1 MDEHLEDNKLS
12 HTSGLNEDDSLLD
25 FKSPKQKSIEF
36 NHCNIYQKKRT
47 VAKLKNVKSYKGEKH
62 KQHSEKKRN
71 MQESQP
77 SIESS
82 FFKSKANCY
91 DRDSTTDAKLA
102 LVCPLC
108 FKTFKDLNS
117 HALHMKICADKN
129 NISTKKLLSAIE
141 LQKRQENERI
151 SLGLPAAPIVQAKK
165 KPTSSRKNLYEETD
179 LQLALA
185 LSKSEAE
192 ELDKINEIESLP
204 KILNQFMSETSKSVH
219 VGQLEKFGFANN
231 KPPSLIKNK
240 KRKHNEITLLQT
252 RSQEERNYILTE
264 KISEILMGNEI
275 TQNQN
280 GKIKCNRVIQKKNDL
295 KSYFLQKCC
304 NKEEKLWS
312 KAKLSSNQKY
322 FYVSNLSNYITSG
335 EKQVNQET
343 ILDFANTCEIYDMK
357 LNQYKTRIYNNKER
371 DEISHTEARFVNEK
385 CENYQNIQFIDA
397 IITNWGNA
405 LNDSSAS
412 DIIIFVNN
420 DKYIWAHKLIFHV
433 QCPNILLDIT
443 PNNTLLFTKIKE
455 KISWTDISYNI
466 ALAFLEFIYCGIIKK
481 YLNVLDNLINFS
493 CLRNL
498 ARRYK
503 IKELFVFLEKK
514 EIEIK
519 QIGSQIHSKQDREL
533 ISEEKNNLEVIN
545 NNVENLIYGIKD
557 SKLIDD
563 EKLNKK
569 HLHKSNIGKSQ
580 FTETKLR
587 KNMCTDELLQEEIN
601 YFNDTNVIRNN
612 NVSPDLF
619 DDVND
624 TKQTEEIK
632 NKTKYVNEIADS
644 KKAKSNENSS
654 IIDLANQV
662 MIDTTNFSTFGST
675 TKLKNIEKDK
685 NLFTDNTHFTT
696 PKKGDCSNILK
707 LKSNLSIFI
716 EQVQREN
723 ARSNSDLDSDVSI
736 LSTCSKLYRNPFNIK
751 QNDSFENNIIKET
764 FKTKSDILD
773 TFDCNTNFEL
783 KTKMSY
789 EKNDSDISLNF
800 ESINMQSSESNVR
813 EYATS
818 SMNKSINNAYENLQ
832 DEAIHSI
839 FEENLLNEN
848 KNDKPPDFNT
858 FSDEDEI
865 SMYSKYKEGHK
876 NNSIVK
882 YRNFVHKHIMKNNV
896 IDNIIYDEYQNKNKM
911 DNDSLLLNIDKDS
924 KREISL
930 TRKHD
935 NENKIKKV
943 IPNFEDSKKISQQNL
958 CNFSN
963 EYVTSEKYNYFFT
976 NVTSLNTPK
985 NIFKDQKLNTSN
997 KLKYSKSESNIDLQ
1011 AIKSKSSTDK
1021 HNSVETSIL
1030 ISSSPELSNNIL
1042 YVHKYEGNKKSTSSL
1057 HYQNSEN
1064 NSSHTSENDIY
1075 LANAYIDDNDDN
1087 INTLL
1092 FTEINQL
1099 EFKDNEKSLSKQKY
1113 SRKFKKKSMSE
1124 TNLHIDTRHKEDI
1137 AESSNNSQCRCN
1149 YKKNLKTTVL
1159 PEIIEDSVT
1168 PPPDYN
1174 GMKTSELQAELNKY
1188 GLKIQKRKRAVK
1200 LLTYIY
1206 NELHPTINTLPRN
1219 KESEL
1224 TVISSEDDE
1233 PPMKKRNSKKNDT
1246 DCALID
1252 NGSNIKD
1259 MFLKLLSIKTELY
1272 NQILA
1277 YEPICINSLHFM
1289 LKTEGLK
1296 CKMDALMDFLDE
1308 QCITFYVQEVK

>member
-77 SIESS
+77 LIESS

-129 NISTKKLLSAIE
+129 NISTKKLLNAIE

-151 SLGLPAAPIVQAKK
+151 SLGLPAAPIIQAKK
-165 KPTSSRKNLYEETD
+165 KPTSCRKNLYEETD

-185 LSKSEAE
+185 LSKSEAEYQEAE

-252 RSQEERNYILTE
+252 RSLEERNYILTE
-264 KISEILMGNEI
+264 KI
-275 TQNQN
+275 
-280 GKIKCNRVIQKKNDL
+280 
-295 KSYFLQKCC
+295 
-304 NKEEKLWS
+304 
-312 KAKLSSNQKY
+312 
-322 FYVSNLSNYITSG
+322 
-335 EKQVNQET
+335 NQET

-357 LNQYKTRIYNNKER
+357 LSQCKTRIYNNKER
-371 DEISHTEARFVNEK
+371 EISHTEARFVNEK
-385 CENYQNIQFIDA
+385 CENIQFIDA

-443 PNNTLLFTKIKE
+443 PNDTSLFTKIKE

-481 YLNVLDNLINFS
+481 YLNVLDNLISFS

-519 QIGSQIHSKQDREL
+519 QIGSQMHSKQDREI
-533 ISEEKNNLEVIN
+533 ISGEKDNLEVIN

-569 HLHKSNIGKSQ
+569 HLDKCNISKSQ
-580 FTETKLR
+580 FTETGLR

-601 YFNDTNVIRNN
+601 YFDDTNIIRNN

-662 MIDTTNFSTFGST
+662 MIDTTNFSTFG
-675 TKLKNIEKDK
+675 
-685 NLFTDNTHFTT
+685 
-696 PKKGDCSNILK
+696 
-707 LKSNLSIFI
+707 
-716 EQVQREN
+716 R
-723 ARSNSDLDSDVSI
+723 
-736 LSTCSKLYRNPFNIK
+736 
-751 QNDSFENNIIKET
+751 
-764 FKTKSDILD
+764 
-773 TFDCNTNFEL
+773 
-783 KTKMSY
+783 
-789 EKNDSDISLNF
+789 
-800 ESINMQSSESNVR
+800 
-813 EYATS
+813 
-818 SMNKSINNAYENLQ
+818 
-832 DEAIHSI
+832 
-839 FEENLLNEN
+839 
-848 KNDKPPDFNT
+848 
-858 FSDEDEI
+858 
-865 SMYSKYKEGHK
+865 
-876 NNSIVK
+876 
-882 YRNFVHKHIMKNNV
+882 
-896 IDNIIYDEYQNKNKM
+896 
-911 DNDSLLLNIDKDS
+911 
-924 KREISL
+924 
-930 TRKHD
+930 
-935 NENKIKKV
+935 
-943 IPNFEDSKKISQQNL
+943 
-958 CNFSN
+958 
-963 EYVTSEKYNYFFT
+963 
-976 NVTSLNTPK
+976 
-985 NIFKDQKLNTSN
+985 
-997 KLKYSKSESNIDLQ
+997 
-1011 AIKSKSSTDK
+1011 
-1021 HNSVETSIL
+1021 
-1030 ISSSPELSNNIL
+1030 
-1042 YVHKYEGNKKSTSSL
+1042 NKKSTSSL

-1092 FTEINQL
+1092 FIEINQL
-1099 EFKDNEKSLSKQKY
+1099 EFKDNEKSLSKQKC
-1113 SRKFKKKSMSE
+1113 SRKFEKKSMSE
-1124 TNLHIDTRHKEDI
+1124 TNLHIDTRHIKE

-1159 PEIIEDSVT
+1159 PEIIEDSIT
-1168 PPPDYN
+1168 PPPNYN
-1174 GMKTSELQAELNKY
+1174 GMKTSEL
-1188 GLKIQKRKRAVK
+1188 QKRKRAVK

-1206 NELHPTINTLPRN
+1206 NELHPTINTSPRN

-1308 QCITFYVQEVK
+1308 QVEDHLFQVEETLLQQLIPFHQECFLRLQHL